1 MFGPA
6 ESSTEHLTP
15 MVSFT
20 TIAVWTVS
28 ALLAAGIGWS
38 RWEKKKTRDKYL
50 AELAALEREH
60 REKLLNRLNP
70 QFQIEI
76 REQLMQRYGLS

>member
-1 MFGPA
+1 
-6 ESSTEHLTP
+6 

-20 TIAVWTVS
+20 TIAVWTAS

-50 AELAALEREH
+50 AELAALERDH
-60 REKLLNRLNP
+60 REKLLKRLSP

-76 REQLMQRYGLS
+76 RQQLMQRYGLS